1 MNKHLLLFS
10 LSLLCA
16 GALHAEEP
24 FQNLFLQW
32 LRSGKINTA
41 KSGESPAMFQPQDR
55 DGRWRNTF
63 CTGVPIPYYE
73 TWRTK
78 PVPSDAP
85 QTLTVQF
92 NGTVNPGTILAFAAD
107 TTDTLFTIEGF
118 SAPPAGIITLPVGR
132 EIGSL
137 TLKSTKLEP
146 VLINNWGSRKELTT
160 PLKAYQFSLHGLYA
174 MVEQRVN
181 IAPFARPQVSGI
193 SLQKQADA
201 PRISAAGLN
210 DNSTWHFWRSEK
222 LSSGQTARA
231 ELLFPSPATVRET
244 VLYFAG
250 RAYDLIPKAVKVS
263 AETENGSLEIGTLE
277 GLKKEQFKGK
287 FFYRLRNPQPDA
299 KIRKLIFEFTPQKD
313 VAAVSEILV
322 LAAPGDNP
330 GLKLHADKPYSKEFS
345 IPRNG
350 GTFASAVLVSRTGE
364 RVRNLAPGR
373 ADGDKFIFSWDG
385 LDESGLVVPEGTY
398 QLKGATRG
406 NLRAEYNS
414 TPYMPNPIP
423 WVTPDRK
430 GGWLSDHVPAS
441 TIEFA
446 GGALWIGAP
455 FAESGDT
462 IMQLTQE
469 GKKLWGVRWL
479 NLSGAWTIREQGGK
493 IYVASGGGWL
503 GNKLFVTELDPA
515 AKDFK
520 QLLKIEVPKEMAQK
534 KDWKSRSF
542 NGFAVNENTLYLSY
556 SKLNRIDVY
565 GKDGKK
571 IRTIA
576 LPAPGAM
583 RFHNGELYLISGNK
597 LLQYDPAAGTR
608 KEIISKGLVKPGDF
622 SFHNGKILVADTGA
636 NQVKLFSMKGK
647 LLKTIGKGTPRKA
660 GKFDPLVLDS
670 PIAVAADSRGQIWIA
685 EFSTLPKRI
694 SVWSQE
700 GKFLRDYL
708 GPARYEAGS
717 WMDPDDINT
726 YYAEGMIFK
735 RIRGEWKLDSV
746 YLDTTPAF
754 VRVFLEKTMIPERPL
769 KLNGN
774 TFLANDRH
782 WSQPLIWYGV
792 LEQDHILKP
801 HVALGTYE
809 KIIGLFRERPE
820 NYSGNPKDYTFLWVN
835 SNNDGNMQWNEIQFL
850 KRPFAR
856 LQWCERMGRDLTL
869 YWQSGNEIKKLQRKP
884 GSGLPDY
891 DLAKAETLRTLAPG
905 EYLYAMAPLTD
916 GQLLLNMKPLTCIS
930 QTTGRTLWTYRNA
943 YPSNSHDSPLPAPG
957 EIQHTLNAEGEVS
970 VPNFGKVFLLNGNKG
985 LRYLFSGDGIFLGT
999 LFADQRLAEP
1009 LSISNVQEG
1018 MDLSHYSLMDEAFC
1032 GTFERG
1038 ADGKVY
1044 FSGGKN
1050 HHSIYE
1056 IKGLDSLKRFSQDIR
1071 FSSEE
1076 RKQAEE
1082 SRIREIQKKKAALIE
1097 TPSVL
1102 PRIQGNDWK
1111 KVPEQKVF
1119 SNGKVFYTYRLAY
1132 DNTHLRGQFQVND
1145 PTPFLN
1151 NGGDWKMLFKT
1162 GDSINLEFASANGKA
1177 PSIGDIRLLIAPLRG
1192 QAVAVAYRYKL
1203 EGDHSKT
1210 ASEFSS
1216 PIGKTVVDKVEI
1228 LKNAK
1233 IHVNRGG
1240 NYYQVDLSIPLADL
1254 PPLAKETFYYDAG
1267 VIFSDA
1273 SGSRNSFNL
1282 FHHSPLKGITADVPS
1297 EIRLTPNYMKKI
1309 TKLMKGSTK

>member
-1 MNKHLLLFS
+1 MNKTLLFLFCS
-10 LSLLCA
+10 ALCSALS
-16 GALHAEEP
+16 AEEP

-41 KSGESPAMFQPQDR
+41 KSGESPAMFQTQDR

-92 NGTVNPGTILAFAAD
+92 NGTVKPGTILAFAAD
-107 TTDTLFTIEGF
+107 TTDTHFTIDGF
-118 SAPPAGIITLPVGR
+118 SAPPAGIITLPVGK
-132 EIGSL
+132 EIGVL
-137 TLKSTKLEP
+137 TLRSTKLEP
-146 VLINNWGSRKELTT
+146 VLINNWGSRKELTA

-174 MVEQRVN
+174 MPERRVN

-193 SLQKQADA
+193 SLPKKADA
-201 PRISAAGLN
+201 PRISANGLN

-222 LSSGQTARA
+222 LSAGKTVRA
-231 ELLFPSPATVRET
+231 ELIFPRPATVRET

-250 RAYDLIPKAVKVS
+250 RAYDLIPKTVKVS
-263 AETENGSLEIGTLE
+263 AETEKGTVEIGTLD

-287 FFYRLRNPQPDA
+287 FFYLLRNPRPEL
-299 KIRKLIFEFTPQKD
+299 KVRKLVFELTPQKD
-313 VAAVSEILV
+313 IAAISEILV
-322 LAAPGDNP
+322 LADPGENP
-330 GLKLHADKPYSKEFS
+330 GLKQQSDKPYSKQFS

-350 GTFASAVLVSRTGE
+350 ETFASAVLISRTGE
-364 RVRNLAPGR
+364 RVRNLAPGK
-373 ADGDKFIFSWDG
+373 ADGKRFVFSWDG
-385 LDESGLVVPEGTY
+385 LDESGLVVPEGEY

-406 NLRAEYNS
+406 PLRADYNS

-441 TIEFA
+441 TVEFIR
-446 GGALWIGAP
+446 GALWIGAP

-462 IMQLTQE
+462 IMQLTQD
-469 GKKLWGVRWL
+469 GRKLWGVRWL
-479 NLSGAWTIREQGGK
+479 NLSGAWVIREQDGK
-493 IYVASGGGWL
+493 VLVASGGGWL
-503 GNKLFVTELDPA
+503 GNKLFVTELDPVT
-515 AKDFK
+515 K
-520 QLLKIEVPKEMAQK
+520 QFRSLLNIEVPREMQQK

-542 NGFAVNENTLYLSY
+542 DGFAANDGKLYLAY
-556 SKLNRIDVY
+556 SRLNRIDVY

-571 IRTIA
+571 IRTFS
-576 LPAPGAM
+576 LPSPGAM
-583 RFHNGELYLISGNK
+583 RFHNGQWYVISGTR
-597 LLQYDPAAGTR
+597 LLQCDPASGKGKAILSR
-608 KEIISKGLVKPGDF
+608 GLVKPGDF
-622 SFHNGKILVADTGA
+622 SFHKGKILVADTGA
-636 NQVKLFSMKGK
+636 NQVKIFSMKGK
-647 LLKTIGKGTPRKA
+647 LLKTIGRGVPRKA
-660 GKFDPLVLDS
+660 GKFDPLILDS
-670 PIAVAADSRGQIWIA
+670 PIAVAADSRDQLWIA

-694 SVWSQE
+694 SVWSSD

-717 WMDPDDINT
+717 WLDPDDVNT

-735 RIRGEWKLDSV
+735 RIRGDWKLDAV

-754 VRVFLEKTMIPERPL
+754 VRALTTKTMLPERPL
-769 KLNGN
+769 KLNGR

-792 LEQDHILKP
+792 LEQDQVLKP
-801 HVALGTYE
+801 HAAIGTYE
-809 KIIGLFRERPE
+809 SIMGLFRERPA
-820 NYSGNPKDYTFLWVN
+820 NFSGNPKDHTFLWVN
-835 SNNDGNMQWNEIQFL
+835 RNNDGNMQWEEIQL
-850 KRPFAR
+850 EKRPFVK
-856 LQWCERMGRDLTL
+856 LQWCARMGRDLTL
-869 YWQSGNEIKKLQRKP
+869 YWQSGNEIRKLQRKP
-884 GSGLPDY
+884 GGGLPDY
-891 DLAKAETLRTLAPG
+891 QLTDAVTVRTLAPG

-943 YPSNSHDSPLPAPG
+943 YPSNSHDSPLPEPG
-957 EIQHTLNAEGEVS
+957 EIQHTLNVEGEVS

-985 LRYLFSGDGIFLGT
+985 VRYLFSGDGIFLGT

-1009 LSISNVQEG
+1009 LSISNVREG

-1038 ADGKVY
+1038 ADGRIY

-1050 HHSIYE
+1050 HHSLYE
-1056 IKGLDSLKRFSQDIR
+1056 IKGLESLKRFSQTVRISAAD
-1071 FSSEE
+1071 
-1076 RKQAEE
+1076 RKNAEA

-1097 TPSVL
+1097 PPFRL
-1102 PRIQGNDWK
+1102 PEIRGNGWNA
-1111 KVPEQKVF
+1111 VPEQKVS
-1119 SNGKVFYTYRLAY
+1119 SNGKVLFTYRLAI
-1132 DNTHLRGQFQVND
+1132 DGARLRGRFRVND

-1151 NGGDWKMLFKT
+1151 RGEDWKMLFKT
-1162 GDSINLEFASANGKA
+1162 GDSINLEFASANGKE
-1177 PSIGDIRLLIAPLRG
+1177 PSVGDVRLLIAPLRG
-1192 QAVAVAYRYKL
+1192 KPVAVLYRYKRP
-1203 EGDHSKT
+1203 GDNSRT
-1210 ASEFSS
+1210 ATEFSS
-1216 PIGKTVVDKVEI
+1216 PIGKTVVDQVELLRDAVI
-1228 LKNAK
+1228 RTE
-1233 IHVNRGG
+1233 RG
-1240 NYYQVDLSIPLADL
+1240 NSFYLVEFSLPLAEL
-1254 PPLAKETFYYDAG
+1254 PPLANSSFYYDAG

-1297 EIRLTPNYMKKI
+1297 EIRLTPSYMKKM
-1309 TKLMKGSTK
+1309 TKFTKGNQQ